1 MSELLV
7 ISPFSKARVEIDNV
21 FLSLEYGFESRPLF
35 LSDNEILAPRG
46 RFSLLPWLDEQPE
59 LINQSQLAITYQ

>member
-46 RFSLLPWLDEQPE
+46 CIF
-59 LINQSQLAITYQ
+59 IAALA